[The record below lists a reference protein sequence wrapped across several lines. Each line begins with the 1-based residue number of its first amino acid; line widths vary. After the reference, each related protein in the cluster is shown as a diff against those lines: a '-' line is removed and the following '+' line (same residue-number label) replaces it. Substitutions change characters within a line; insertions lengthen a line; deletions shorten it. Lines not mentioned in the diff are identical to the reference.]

1 MSADAEN
8 ERCQTPDPVR
18 CYQFSKTPPP
28 PTVHLQ
34 YTYRAFVTVRKSFIK
49 SFIKNVFR
57 NELLLRKFIN
67 SELTVRDRNKKY
79 DNVVLEKEKE
89 IEKYDSR
96 AQIEENVY

>member
-18 CYQFSKTPPP
+18 CYQYKISNISVMEILFSKTPPP

-49 SFIKNVFR
+49 SFIKNIFR
-57 NELLLRKFIN
+57 NKFLLRKPYN
-67 SELTVRDRNKKY
+67 G
-79 DNVVLEKEKE
+79 
-89 IEKYDSR
+89 
-96 AQIEENVY
+96 